1 MAPILAV
8 NYGIDKVLKY
18 LFDDHPLKV
27 NKYSSFNGLK
37 VLPTKNLIKVNPSIC
52 VILAYLHA
60 KKIIKNNI
68 KYLKSGGKFLILFP
82 VIKDYFN

>member
-1 MAPILAV
+1 MSS
-8 NYGIDKVLKY
+8 
-18 LFDDHPLKV
+18 LKV

-68 KYLKSGGKFLILFP
+68 KYLNQVENFILFP
-82 VIKDYFN
+82 VIKIISISNYKKFIC